1 LFSGWSA
8 SFTPIVE
15 DGRVTTAEKINPAG
29 KNISSGIFFF
39 RTPIG
44 AYLIKR
50 PNMHFSLD
58 FIFQSFY
65 TLLNRN
71 RTSLQYIP
79 CRMEGRIAMPA
90 KKKAKKKKK

>member
-1 LFSGWSA
+1 MQPLHEEERVKTEENRIQRSKTNSSA
-8 SFTPIVE
+8 
-15 DGRVTTAEKINPAG
+15 
-29 KNISSGIFFF
+29 IFFF
-39 RTPIG
+39 LTPVG

-50 PNMHFSLD
+50 PNMYFSLD